1 MKAEIES
8 EKVWNGKTWEIFL
21 KLIYFRN
28 QFVFFAALL
37 KKNVIFLH
45 DLKIQ

>member
-1 MKAEIES
+1 MKAEIQS

-28 QFVFFAALL
+28 QFVFFVALL